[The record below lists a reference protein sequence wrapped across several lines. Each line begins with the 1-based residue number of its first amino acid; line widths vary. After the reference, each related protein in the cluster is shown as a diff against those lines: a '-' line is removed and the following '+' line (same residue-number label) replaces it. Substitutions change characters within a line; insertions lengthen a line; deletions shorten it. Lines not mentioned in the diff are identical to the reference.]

1 MTWTFVTPAET
12 QGDGNIDA
20 VCILGATEPMDSQD
34 ENTVETSKGGW
45 CCGIKYEGTFSPKP
59 DLWAV
64 WASDEVFDAFTTSEG
79 LGGSDGGVVEDT
91 DNWDTEETVF
101 TTTFTADRFLPQE
114 ERSVEYY
121 TNEYRFTAG
130 DIVQVYTYKYNS
142 DDLYRLTWDKSVTL
156 VMGATSVTTALTA
169 TVLSAAAFLSF

>member
-1 MTWTFVTPAET
+1 M
-12 QGDGNIDA
+12 
-20 VCILGATEPMDSQD
+20 
-34 ENTVETSKGGW
+34 
-45 CCGIKYEGTFSPKP
+45 
-59 DLWAV
+59 
-64 WASDEVFDAFTTSEG
+64 
-79 LGGSDGGVVEDT
+79 
-91 DNWDTEETVF
+91 
-101 TTTFTADRFLPQE
+101 PQE